1 MEVFDG
7 LGFLVVVLAGGL
19 AGLALLVAV
28 LELLV
33 QVGCLVQLVG
43 VMVAGVRVV
52 GLDILLRMV
61 VRVEV
66 LIDFVVGPAVAVV
79 GGEMSCLAGYFFLC

>member
-1 MEVFDG
+1 MFDG

-52 GLDILLRMV
+52 G
-61 VRVEV
+61 
-66 LIDFVVGPAVAVV
+66 
-79 GGEMSCLAGYFFLC
+79 